1 MVNKKLVI
9 LGSTGSIGVSAL
21 DVVAQN
27 RDDVELV
34 GLTGHTN
41 TRLILEQAQKF
52 HPRYI
57 QMTDRDAWAI
67 VNRELKGGKTALI
80 PFEKGVEYL
89 ISETDADVVLNA
101 IVGAAGLEASLAT
114 VRAGKRLALAN
125 KESMVIGGA
134 LINAAADESGAEIIP
149 VDSEHSAI
157 WQALSCGQK
166 EEVRKI
172 ILTGSG
178 GPFRATSAAE
188 FANITKERALA
199 HPTWNMGAKIT
210 IDSATMMNKSLEI
223 IEAVNLFDIS
233 PDMIEIVI
241 HPQSIIHSMVEFAD
255 RTIIAQMSLPD
266 MRLPIAYAIFYP
278 NRMPSDFGAADFSK
292 IGKLTFEKPDFD
304 KFPVLKTAFEIAAT
318 PGTSAAVFNAAN
330 EVAVAAFLNDIIK
343 FNRISDIIINTVQRH
358 KLIENPSL
366 EDILKA
372 DSWARHT
379 AQEMID

>member
-1 MVNKKLVI
+1 MKKKLVI

-27 RDDVELV
+27 RDDVELI
-34 GLTGHTN
+34 GISGHTN
-41 TRLILEQAQKF
+41 ARLVLEQARKF
-52 HPRYI
+52 QPRYI
-57 QMTDRDAWAI
+57 QITDPASWETVRK
-67 VNRELKGGKTALI
+67 ELTDDKITLVPFDKGI
-80 PFEKGVEYL
+80 EYL
-89 ISETDADVVLNA
+89 IAETDADVILNA
-101 IVGAAGLEASLAT
+101 IVGAAGLKASLTT
-114 VRAGKRLALAN
+114 VRIGKRLALAN

-134 LINAAADESGAEIIP
+134 LINRAADETGAEIIP

-157 WQALSCGQK
+157 WQALVCGQK
-166 EEVRKI
+166 DEVKKI

-178 GPFRATSAAE
+178 GPFRETPASE
-188 FANITKERALA
+188 FVSITKKQALA

-223 IEAVNLFDIS
+223 IEAVNLFDVS
-233 PDMIEIVI
+233 PDMIDVVI
-241 HPQSIIHSMVEFAD
+241 HPQSIIHSMVEFMD
-255 RTIIAQMSLPD
+255 NTVIAQMSRPD

-278 NRMPSDFGAADFSK
+278 RRLPSDFGAANFAE
-292 IGKLTFEKPDFD
+292 IGKLTFEQPDYN
-304 KFPVLKTAFEIAAT
+304 KFSILKLAFKIAEKG
-318 PGTSAAVFNAAN
+318 GTSAAVFNAAN

-358 KLIENPSL
+358 KLVENPSL